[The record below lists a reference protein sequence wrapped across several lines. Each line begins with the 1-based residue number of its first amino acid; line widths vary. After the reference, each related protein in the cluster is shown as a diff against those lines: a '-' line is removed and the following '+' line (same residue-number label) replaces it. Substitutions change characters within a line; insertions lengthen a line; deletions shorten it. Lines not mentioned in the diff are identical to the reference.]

1 MSGASAPLL
10 ALCAAALLSAA
21 ACGGGGND
29 YENPNFQPTG
39 PITITVFGQ
48 HIATNTSPTNP
59 LQIPHGTS
67 VMIHVSEDIYLGT
80 YSTAVTPSPPTSTC
94 ITIAPPVSQ
103 YVFTISA
110 SGAATCS
117 YPQTASIVFT
127 DSFADTTTLY
137 VEGT

>member
-1 MSGASAPLL
+1 MRGTGAPLS
-10 ALCAAALLSAA
+10 ALCTSVLLSAA

-29 YENPNFQPTG
+29 YKNANFQPTG
-39 PITITVFGQ
+39 PITVTVFGQ
-48 HIATNTSPTNP
+48 HTATNTSPTNP

-67 VMIHVSEDIYLGT
+67 VMIHVSEDIYIGT
-80 YSTAVTPSPPTSTC
+80 YATTVAPNPPTSTC

-110 SGAATCS
+110 SGAATCT
-117 YPQTASIVFT
+117 YPQTASILFT
-127 DSFADTTTLY
+127 DSYADTTTLY